1 MGQSIRPSQYITTY
15 GPGSILEGELGP
27 KVILSL
33 QHSDLFHGTIT
44 PSSYEITDQR
54 FSQSLLQGGRIVRIP
69 SNAEIGVPD
78 EQDIYTTDSFPSWS
92 LCTEHG
98 IIYKYNVTREEGTCP
113 QCRRSS
119 DKWENWRKSR
129 REAIRFIV
137 ACKNGHMNDVD
148 WPGLPNHKR
157 QNCRPEYLYWK
168 GGGSLSD
175 VTIECP
181 TCGGE
186 TNLGTEYGKEH
197 RCGGR
202 KPELRLLQSSCN
214 ERAKM
219 IQRGAAN
226 LRIPEILSSLTI
238 PKLCTKLH
246 ELLARHDVMSILIG
260 RIFTSKN
267 DLITLLDNMSKPPL
281 KLVTPA
287 VVAELNEYEEHP
299 IFQALE
305 DIKAEIAEKTPHQ
318 YRVDELDALQ
328 KAATDGEPVQ
338 PASTPWSPPMFEV
351 LRNEVCRIEGENGN
365 ALRITPV
372 SRLRVVCV
380 QLGYRRLDT
389 INTPLVPVHY
399 EDGGY
404 PWYPGVELHGEGIF
418 IDLQPQEGMKYA
430 NHFMLE
436 GTEYEKWQEAYEN
449 WSDFGYEGKV
459 ASQETLHPVFV
470 WWHTLA
476 HRLINSLSVDSGY
489 SSASIRERVYI
500 KITEDGITG
509 GILLYTAQPG
519 GDGTLGGL
527 IAMVPKFKRVLRSAL
542 RDIHTCSNDPLC
554 SENEF
559 NPGLY
564 NGPACYACQLVS
576 ETSCEHRNMLLDR
589 NLLKR
594 NLP

>member
-15 GPGSILEGELGP
+15 GPGSILEGESGP
-27 KVILSL
+27 KVILAL
-33 QHSDLFHGTIT
+33 QHSSLFQGGIT
-44 PSSYEITDQR
+44 PAKYEISDQR
-54 FSQSLLQGGRIVRIP
+54 FSQSLLQKGRIVRIP
-69 SNAEIGVPD
+69 SNAEIGVPE
-78 EQDIYTTDSFPSWS
+78 EQDIYLTDTFPSWS

-98 IIYKYNVTREEGTCP
+98 IIYKYNVSKEEGTCP
-113 QCRRSS
+113 QCRKST
-119 DKWENWRKSR
+119 DKWENWKKSR
-129 REAIRFIV
+129 REAIRFIS

-148 WPGLPNHKR
+148 WPGLPSHKR
-157 QNCRPEYLYWK
+157 LGCRPDYLYWK

-175 VTIECP
+175 VVIECP
-181 TCGGE
+181 ICGGD
-186 TNLGTEYGKEH
+186 TNLGIEYGKEH
-197 RCGGR
+197 SCSGR
-202 KPELRLLQSSCN
+202 QPELKVFQSYCTES
-214 ERAKM
+214 AKM

-238 PKLCTKLH
+238 PKLCTRLH
-246 ELLARHDVMSILIG
+246 QIFARQDVMSVLIG
-260 RIFTSKN
+260 RSFATKDELVS
-267 DLITLLDNMSKPPL
+267 LLESMIPYG
-281 KLVTPA
+281 LVTPG
-287 VVAELNEYEEHP
+287 VLGELQEYDEHL
-299 IFQALE
+299 IFSAIE
-305 DIKAEIAEKTPHQ
+305 DVKSEIAEKTPHQ
-318 YRVDELDALQ
+318 YRVDELEALQ
-328 KAATDGEPVQ
+328 KAATEGEPIQ
-338 PASTPWSPPMFEV
+338 PADTPWSPPMFEV
-351 LRNEVCRIEGENGN
+351 RKDDVCKVVGQNGN
-365 ALRITPV
+365 VLRITPV

-389 INTPLVPVHY
+389 IGTPLVHVHY

-418 IDLQPQEGMKYA
+418 IDLEPDEGKMFA
-430 NHFMLE
+430 NHFSIE
-436 GTEYEKWQEAYEN
+436 GNEVEKWMDAYDRWIEL
-449 WSDFGYEGKV
+449 GYEGKIV
-459 ASQETLHPVFV
+459 SQETLHPVFV
-470 WWHTLA
+470 WWHTFA

-500 KITEDGITG
+500 KITESGITG
-509 GILLYTAQPG
+509 GVLLYTAQPG

-576 ETSCEHRNMLLDR
+576 ETSCEYRNMLLDR